1 MSVVSRQSDSAG
13 DGSVLAATGH
23 GREHW
28 RAVLTEAGA
37 ADWSHSAIAA
47 WLVAEH
53 GVDPWWAQNITV
65 DVEQHSGRRR
75 PGQRAN
81 GTFEV
86 SSSRRLPADQEEA
99 LAAVVASVSAALDR
113 PATSVNS
120 GGSYFGARW
129 KLDDGTAVAASISP
143 PSGAKTTVTLSHVGL
158 PTEAAMP
165 AAKEFLRNA
174 LPPALR

>member
-1 MSVVSRQSDSAG
+1 MTAVSRQSDSAG
-13 DGSVLAATGH
+13 DASVLAATGH

-37 ADWSHSAIAA
+37 ADWGHGAIAA
-47 WLVAEH
+47 WLVAGH
-53 GVDPWWAQNITV
+53 GVDAWWAQSLTV
-65 DVEQHSGRRR
+65 DFEQHSGRRR

-86 SSSRRLPADQEEA
+86 SASRRLPVGQDEA

-120 GGSYFGARW
+120 GGRYLSARW
-129 KLDDGTAVAASISP
+129 KLGDGTAVAASVSP
-143 PSGAKTTVTLSHVGL
+143 SSGAKTTVALSHAGL
-158 PTEAAMP
+158 PSEAVLP
-165 AAKEFLRNA
+165 AAREFLRSI